1 MIADWLPKYN
11 LTGLFYDI
19 IFQIKNIRSL
29 LMDDFVNIMKALSD
43 PNRVRIIKILQNKAL
58 CVCELQELLS
68 IPQPAVSKH
77 MKVLE
82 KAGLVNGTKDGLW
95 VYYSVNYGSE
105 NPYAA
110 TLLGN
115 LRHWLSGDAK
125 VNQMEKRLPDIQRHH
140 GCKRS

>member
-1 MIADWLPKYN
+1 
-11 LTGLFYDI
+11 
-19 IFQIKNIRSL
+19 
-29 LMDDFVNIMKALSD
+29 MDDLINVMKALSD

-58 CVCELQELLS
+58 CVCELQELLT

-82 KAGLVNGTKDGLW
+82 KAGLARGTKDGLW
-95 VYYSVNYGSE
+95 VYYSVYYGSE

-115 LRHWLSGDAK
+115 LRHWLADDK
-125 VNQMEKRLPDIQRHH
+125 QLNQMEKRLPHVQRQTS
-140 GCKRS
+140 CKDPNVFRKKHI

>member
-1 MIADWLPKYN
+1 MTLIRQYIPKKEYRF
-11 LTGLFYDI
+11 LF
-19 IFQIKNIRSL
+19 
-29 LMDDFVNIMKALSD
+29 MDDFVNVMKALSD

-82 KAGLVNGTKDGLW
+82 KAGLVIGTKDGLW
-95 VYYSVNYGSE
+95 VYYSVDYGSN

-110 TLLGN
+110 ALLGN
-115 LRHWLSGDAK
+115 LRHWISGDAQ
-125 VNQMEKRLPDIQRHH
+125 VNQMKKRLPDIRRHTS
-140 GCKRS
+140 CKRS